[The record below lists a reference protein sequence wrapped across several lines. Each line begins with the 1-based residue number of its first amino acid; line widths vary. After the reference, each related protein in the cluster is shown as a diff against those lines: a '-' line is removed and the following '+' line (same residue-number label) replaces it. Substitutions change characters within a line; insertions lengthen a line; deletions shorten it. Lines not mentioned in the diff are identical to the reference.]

1 MKHAPTSSNRNE
13 LHELGLSEDLVH
25 SLRHM
30 VESERSASMLSMPTE
45 RVLRAVR
52 AAGVQPGRVE
62 EFLERELLSWFRPV
76 FVAGVLIII
85 ALAAYNVE
93 LSRSNDYEQSATEM
107 VLGLQPV
114 TVVVAY
120 DIDFDHH

>member
-1 MKHAPTSSNRNE
+1 MKKSTSTNDRND
-13 LHELGLSEDLVH
+13 LQDLGLSEDLVH

-30 VESERSASMLSMPTE
+30 VESERAASMMSMPTE

-52 AAGVQPGRVE
+52 AAGIRPGRVE

-76 FVAGVLIII
+76 FVAGLLIIV
-85 ALAAYNVE
+85 ALAAYNIE
-93 LSRSNDYEQSATEM
+93 LSQNNDYEQSATEM

-114 TVVVAY
+114 TLASAY

>member
-1 MKHAPTSSNRNE
+1 MKKSTPTNDRND
-13 LHELGLSEDLVH
+13 LQDFGLSEDLVH

-30 VESERSASMLSMPTE
+30 VEAERNASMMSMPTE

-52 AAGVQPGRVE
+52 AAGLRPGRVE

-76 FVAGVLIII
+76 FVAGLLIIV
-85 ALAAYNVE
+85 ALAAYNIE
-93 LSRSNDYEQSATEM
+93 LSQNNDYEQSATEM

-114 TVVVAY
+114 TLASAY

>member
-1 MKHAPTSSNRNE
+1 MKKSTSTNDRND
-13 LHELGLSEDLVH
+13 LQDLGLSEVLVH

-30 VESERSASMLSMPTE
+30 VEAERNASMMSMPTE

-52 AAGVQPGRVE
+52 AAGFRPGRVE

-76 FVAGVLIII
+76 FVAGLLIIV
-85 ALAAYNVE
+85 ALAAYNIE
-93 LSRSNDYEQSATEM
+93 LSQNNDYEQSATEM

-114 TVVVAY
+114 TLASAY

>member
-1 MKHAPTSSNRNE
+1 M
-13 LHELGLSEDLVH
+13 SEDLVH

-30 VESERSASMLSMPTE
+30 VEAERNASMMSMPTE

-52 AAGVQPGRVE
+52 AAGFRPGRVE

-76 FVAGVLIII
+76 FVAGLLIIV
-85 ALAAYNVE
+85 ALAAYNIE
-93 LSRSNDYEQSATEM
+93 LSQNNDYEQSATEM

-114 TVVVAY
+114 TLASAY

>member
-1 MKHAPTSSNRNE
+1 MKHSPSHQNRNE
-13 LHELGLSEDLVH
+13 NLDLGLSEDLVH

-30 VESERSASMLSMPTE
+30 VESERSASMMSMPTE

-52 AAGVQPGRVE
+52 AAGMSPNRVE

-76 FVAGVLIII
+76 FVAGLLVIF

-93 LSRSNDYEQSATEM
+93 LSQKNDYEQSTAEM

-114 TVVVAY
+114 TVAVAY
-120 DIDFDHH
+120 DIEFDHD

>member
-1 MKHAPTSSNRNE
+1 MKKSTPTNDRND
-13 LHELGLSEDLVH
+13 LQDLGLPEDLVH

-30 VESERSASMLSMPTE
+30 VEAERNASMMSMPTE

-52 AAGVQPGRVE
+52 AAGIRPGRVE

-76 FVAGVLIII
+76 FVAGLLIIV
-85 ALAAYNVE
+85 ALAAYNIE
-93 LSRSNDYEQSATEM
+93 LSQNNDYEQSATEM

-114 TVVVAY
+114 TLASAY

>member
-1 MKHAPTSSNRNE
+1 MKHSPTSSDRNDIRD
-13 LHELGLSEDLVH
+13 LGLSEDLVH

-30 VESERSASMLSMPTE
+30 VESERSASMMSMPAE

-52 AAGVQPGRVE
+52 AAGVRTGKVE
-62 EFLERELLSWFRPV
+62 DFLERELLSWFRPV
-76 FVAGVLIII
+76 FVAGVLIIV
-85 ALAAYNVE
+85 ALAAYNIE
-93 LSRSNDYEQSATEM
+93 LSQNNDYEQSATEM

-114 TVVVAY
+114 TVAVAY